1 MNEVWRIESKDSVS
15 EPGEAEGSDLSPRAA
30 MIKRKEDAWRKT
42 PRRADRAHARAPAV
56 EVEVPPTP
64 GFDPEEPA
72 PDASGARGQMIARM
86 KARSSAPRRPR

>member
-1 MNEVWRIESKDSVS
+1 MEVWRIESKDSVS

-56 EVEVPPTP
+56 EVELPPPP
-64 GFDPEEPA
+64 GFDPGE
-72 PDASGARGQMIARM
+72 PDASGAREQMIARI